1 MTPLIPFFLAA
12 VLPAAGCQA
21 IDTQTVVAGDVAS
34 LIPAFAQLPAD
45 FLLGYVPSS
54 GAQRVFR
61 SDELERIAKN
71 RGLDLHG
78 LDDVCFV
85 RRLFVPEAAQIRTAM
100 EKTLGIAG
108 VKIEILSSN
117 RNPVP
122 AGEIVF
128 PRTGVQRFSGLEVTW
143 HGYVQGGES
152 SRFPIWARARISAP
166 LTRVVAAT
174 DLHPGKPI
182 QRDQVRLEVSE
193 DSPFDDA
200 TVRNLNEVAEFLAKM
215 TIVNSST
222 IHKSQVELPMDV
234 ARGALVRVDVFAGP
248 AHLSMEARAETAGMK
263 GSFITVRNMSSGREF
278 RAEVT
283 GKDQVIV
290 GGHSE

>member
-1 MTPLIPFFLAA
+1 MTFLIPLFLAA
-12 VLPAAGCQA
+12 SLPAAGCQA
-21 IDTQTVVAGDVAS
+21 IDTQTVVAGDVAA

-54 GAQRVFR
+54 GARRIFR
-61 SDELERIAKN
+61 GDELERIAKN
-71 RGLDLHG
+71 RGLDLRG

-85 RRLFVPEAAQIRTAM
+85 RRLFVPDAPQIRAAM
-100 EKTLGIAG
+100 EKTLGITA

-122 AGEIVF
+122 AGEIIF
-128 PRTGVQRFSGLEVTW
+128 PRAGVQRFSGLEVTW
-143 HGYVQGGES
+143 YGYVQGAES
-152 SRFPIWARARISAP
+152 ARFPVWARARIAAP
-166 LTRVVAAT
+166 LNRVVAAT

-182 QRDQVRLEVSE
+182 QKDQVRLEMSE

-200 TVRNLNEVAEFLAKM
+200 TVRNLNDVVGFLAKM
-215 TIVNSST
+215 TIANSAP

-263 GSFITVRNMSSGREF
+263 GSFITVRNLSSGREF